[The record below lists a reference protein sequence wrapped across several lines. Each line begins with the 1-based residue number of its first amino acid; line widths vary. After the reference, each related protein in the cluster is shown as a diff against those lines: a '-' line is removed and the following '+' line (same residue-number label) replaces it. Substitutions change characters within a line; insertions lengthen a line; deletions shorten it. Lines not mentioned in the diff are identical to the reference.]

1 MPLGTMVAVGL
12 WFLVAA
18 LAGTGAAVESWPAI
32 GVSNGGPWGPWAWQE
47 MCPRGTY
54 ATGFSLK
61 VEPYQ
66 GQAKDDTALNGLRLH
81 CTRGGHDGKSE
92 AKTVESQSNV
102 WGRWTKPL
110 WCPTGGYLTGFSLRV
125 ERVRRGI
132 SDYMGATN
140 IRFVCS
146 DGKVLEG
153 EGLPWGEFGAWSP
166 SCLKGLCGIQT
177 KQEAIRGVLMD
188 DSALNDIRFLCCTQ

>member
-1 MPLGTMVAVGL
+1 MPLVTMAALRL
-12 WFLVAA
+12 WLLAAA
-18 LAGTGAAVESWPAI
+18 LAGTGAVPESWPAI

-66 GQAKDDTALNGLRLH
+66 GKAKDDTALNGIRLH
-81 CTRGGHDGKSE
+81 CVGGSHGAKPE

-102 WGRWTKPL
+102 WGHWNAPL
-110 WCPTGGYLTGFSLRV
+110 WCPPGSYLTGFSLRA
-125 ERVRRGI
+125 ERVRRGV

-140 IRFVCS
+140 IRFLCS
-146 DGKVLEG
+146 DGRVLEG
-153 EGLPWGEFGAWSP
+153 QGLPWGEYGAWSP
-166 SCLKGLCGIQT
+166 SCRKGLCGIQT
-177 KQEAIRGVLMD
+177 KQEAIRGVLSD
-188 DSALNDIRFLCCTQ
+188 DSALNDVRFLCCTE